1 MATARSP
8 WRPARTRP
16 KPTGRV
22 MRAHTLVPRD
32 PHGVPP
38 VDRPDGPP
46 SERLDGSGFARA
58 PACYLRATVR
68 TWRRS
73 LGSGRV
79 PAAPAAARRRAPRRH
94 GDAPGGTPGEGRGA
108 RPPVAEDGRGGSG
121 EPSRPSRAH
130 RVRASRDFS
139 SPGAAGGGGAPRGG
153 RGGSGGGRR
162 GIREERPVPGSGVH
176 AESHVP
182 SPGPLGSSGRGPDRG
197 AAPWSRRACHPVP
210 QGEPRLRG
218 LKRPSLWGNVP
229 SILGNVPDAR
239 TNVPEL
245 FWNIP
250 QN

>member
-1 MATARSP
+1 MLEIAESAVAPGELDGAGLIRVFRAGLGGGRVARSREAEQP
-8 WRPARTRP
+8 GERESL
-16 KPTGRV
+16 K
-22 MRAHTLVPRD
+22 PRD

-94 GDAPGGTPGEGRGA
+94 RDAPGRTPGEGRGA

-121 EPSRPSRAH
+121 GPSRPSGAH
-130 RVRASRDFS
+130 RVRASRVFS

-182 SPGPLGSSGRGPDRG
+182 SPGPLGSSGRGP
-197 AAPWSRRACHPVP
+197 
-210 QGEPRLRG
+210 
-218 LKRPSLWGNVP
+218 
-229 SILGNVPDAR
+229 
-239 TNVPEL
+239 
-245 FWNIP
+245 
-250 QN
+250 